1 MTTTTYAQHATV
13 QNDGQNNDFLHY
25 TNSSGQVLFAINSSG
40 NESVCG
46 GVATVG
52 LGGPILVY
60 SLSASLAFGIW
71 NTAAAVNMLPS
82 TVPTG
87 TYRVS
92 LYLVTTTA
100 FQTNTEEVITFGWTD
115 DDQAQTLAFTTSAKT
130 AGTTL
135 VGSQLIRVVT
145 GTAVTYTPSV
155 TGSSAT
161 AGVNAVSITLERL
174 I

>member
-1 MTTTTYAQHATV
+1 MTTTYAQHAQV

-25 TNSSGQVLFAINSSG
+25 TSSSGQVLYSINSSG
-40 NESVCG
+40 NTAVSG
-46 GVATVG
+46 GVALVG
-52 LGGPILVY
+52 LGQPALVY
-60 SLSASLAFGIW
+60 SLSTSLAFGVF
-71 NTAAAVNMLPS
+71 NAATAVNMLPT

-87 TYRVS
+87 TYRIA
-92 LYLVTTTA
+92 LYLVTTTT
-100 FQTNTEEVITFGWTD
+100 FVTNTEEVITFGWTD
-115 DDQAQTLAFTTSAKT
+115 DKQAQTVAYTTSSVT

-155 TGSSAT
+155 TGSNAT
-161 AGVNAVSITLERL
+161 AGVNAVSIVVERL